1 MSKMN
6 QTNLKCAINISC
18 VFLLLKVNKHKERM
32 SIETKVPI
40 IWNTIE
46 VQDCLQIFYKLNC
59 LEADVLDY

>member
-1 MSKMN
+1 MK
-6 QTNLKCAINISC
+6 
-18 VFLLLKVNKHKERM
+18 RM

-46 VQDCLQIFYKLNC
+46 VQECSQILYKLNC